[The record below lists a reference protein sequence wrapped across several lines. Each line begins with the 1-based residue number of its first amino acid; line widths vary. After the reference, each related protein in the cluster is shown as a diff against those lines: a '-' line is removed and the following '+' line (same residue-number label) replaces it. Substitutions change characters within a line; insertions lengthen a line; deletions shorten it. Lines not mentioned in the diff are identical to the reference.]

1 MLMTSLLQGTAK
13 RRAVPEP
20 HDRHHTMNILMITAN
35 DPAGMGIAFTNA
47 INRYTEHT
55 CRLITTAEMYGLDFE
70 KDIHLPDIHDDD
82 FGEVEHLLNSKYSG
96 TCEI

>member
-1 MLMTSLLQGTAK
+1 MTSLLQGTAK

-47 INRYTEHT
+47 VNRYTEHT
-55 CRLITTAEMYGLDFE
+55 CRLITTTEMYGLDFE
-70 KDIHLPDIHDDD
+70 EI
-82 FGEVEHLLNSKYSG
+82 S
-96 TCEI
+96 TCRTYMMMISEKWNTY